1 MNIANTLV
9 QIRVDEKLKDD
20 AAAVYENLGLDLS
33 TAVRIFFKRSV
44 AENGIPFSMK
54 LGNADRDAVK
64 AQIPQSISARISI
77 SAQKMMRMAIRIKL
91 SGNTRNVQ
99 VAQNEAA
106 GVADLAVGVHQTAQ
120 DFLQAL
126 L

>member
-1 MNIANTLV
+1 MASTLV

-54 LGNADRDAVK
+54 LGKYDRDAVR
-64 AQIPQSISARISI
+64 ARIPQNVLSAMQAMAQSAASNDISDMSLEEI
-77 SAQKMMRMAIRIKL
+77 
-91 SGNTRNVQ
+91 NT
-99 VAQNEAA
+99 EI
-106 GVADLAVGVHQTAQ
+106 DAVRKQ
-120 DFLQAL
+120 
-126 L
+126 

>member
-1 MNIANTLV
+1 MASTLV

-54 LGNADRDAVK
+54 LGNSDLNAVRTR
-64 AQIPQSISARISI
+64 IPQNVLSAMQAMSQSAISNGISDMSLEEINTEIDAAR
-77 SAQKMMRMAIRIKL
+77 KR
-91 SGNTRNVQ
+91 
-99 VAQNEAA
+99 
-106 GVADLAVGVHQTAQ
+106 
-120 DFLQAL
+120 
-126 L
+126 

>member
-1 MNIANTLV
+1 MVPAILVLPFSCRPGLSMASILV

-54 LGNADRDAVK
+54 LGNSDQDAVR
-64 AQIPQSISARISI
+64 ARIPQKTTDRKS
-77 SAQKMMRMAIRIKL
+77 
-91 SGNTRNVQ
+91 V
-99 VAQNEAA
+99 V
-106 GVADLAVGVHQTAQ
+106 
-120 DFLQAL
+120 
-126 L
+126 

>member
-1 MNIANTLV
+1 MASTLV

-20 AAAVYENLGLDLS
+20 AAAVYEGLGLDLS

-64 AQIPQSISARISI
+64 AQIPQGILSAIQEMTQNAALNGISDMSLKEINDEI
-77 SAQKMMRMAIRIKL
+77 
-91 SGNTRNVQ
+91 
-99 VAQNEAA
+99 
-106 GVADLAVGVHQTAQ
+106 DAVRKG
-120 DFLQAL
+120 
-126 L
+126 